1 MQALPELAHDDG
13 DHAAII
19 IAPARKGKFGGRRL
33 APPIPETGRPPT
45 VRMSSSIIA
54 CRFIAI
60 SGVFNDLLLA
70 ADVQISGE
78 RGFTG

>member
-1 MQALPELAHDDG
+1 MEIISLLRMQALPELAHDG

-45 VRMSSSIIA
+45 VRVSSSMTA

-60 SGVFNDLLLA
+60 SGVFNHLWLA
-70 ADVQISGE
+70 ADGQV
-78 RGFTG
+78 